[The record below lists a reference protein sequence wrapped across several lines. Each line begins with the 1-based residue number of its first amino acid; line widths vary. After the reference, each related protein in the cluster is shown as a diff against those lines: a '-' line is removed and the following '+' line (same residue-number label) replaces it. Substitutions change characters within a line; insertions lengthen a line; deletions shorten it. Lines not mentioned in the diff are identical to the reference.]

1 MTPLIREMV
10 KMVSAVDFD
19 PVDLQW
25 FDLSG
30 YVNDQSHAVTEPLM
44 THRPPFEK
52 NIVVW
57 RGKTRSHES
66 YDTIFMVVGN
76 DPQEGVLVTMWKG
89 PTGKQPQRFPTMV
102 YLVEGDMLRY
112 GSMDDG
118 VELEKDVA
126 ELMLAYVGNWLES
139 LSLRNEAYVPVVQQT
154 FTNRRKMA
162 QGKTPTYDWTTVIVE
177 PVKPRQEN
185 QGGTHASP
193 RLHDRRGHLRR
204 LQNGKTCWVKPHK
217 VGDASKGT
225 VFHDYAIKE
234 KNA

>member
-57 RGKTRSHES
+57 RGKTRSHVS

-76 DPQEGVLVTMWKG
+76 DPQQGVLVTMRNTRG
-89 PTGKQPQRFPTMV
+89 EGG
-102 YLVEGDMLRY
+102 YLG
-112 GSMDDG
+112 
-118 VELEKDVA
+118 
-126 ELMLAYVGNWLES
+126 
-139 LSLRNEAYVPVVQQT
+139 LS
-154 FTNRRKMA
+154 
-162 QGKTPTYDWTTVIVE
+162 
-177 PVKPRQEN
+177 
-185 QGGTHASP
+185 
-193 RLHDRRGHLRR
+193 
-204 LQNGKTCWVKPHK
+204 
-217 VGDASKGT
+217 
-225 VFHDYAIKE
+225 
-234 KNA
+234 